1 MIMLRKD
8 GTELQIPE
16 DASGELSRY
25 VEFIVTDGRAY
36 GFPLAQLINY
46 VLEANPES
54 DGDKDAPPDRL
65 TFYFSS
71 HDVVL
76 LGWRLKRLA
85 AALRKERLPS
95 IATTEQRYASISAKE
110 PFVTHIKV
118 KAIGEK

>member
-1 MIMLRKD
+1 MLRKD
-8 GTELQIPE
+8 GSEMQIPE
-16 DASGELSRY
+16 DATGELSRY
-25 VEFIVTDGRAY
+25 VEFIASDGRAY
-36 GFPLAQLINY
+36 GFPLAHLVNY

-76 LGWRLKRLA
+76 LGWRLMRLT

-95 IATTEQRYASISAKE
+95 IATTEQRYASVAAKE
-110 PFVTHIKV
+110 PFVSQIKV
-118 KAIGEK
+118 NAIGEK

>member
-1 MIMLRKD
+1 MLRKD
-8 GTELQIPE
+8 GSEMQIPE

-25 VEFIVTDGRAY
+25 VEFIASDGRGY
-36 GFPLAQLINY
+36 GFPLAHLVNY

-76 LGWRLKRLA
+76 LGWRLIRLTEALKR
-85 AALRKERLPS
+85 ERLPS
-95 IATTEQRYASISAKE
+95 VSVTEQRYSEIHRTLPAVSK
-110 PFVTHIKV
+110 IKV
-118 KAIGEK
+118 KPIAER